1 MGSEEKEGRGS
12 PSAPQDCAYCG
23 ELSNRLRAGMDQSTR
38 QRTARSAG
46 PYPTPVGRGSG
57 RAVDNATAAS
67 PAFSLALEG
76 IHGGAATPPYP
87 TLAGRTCRSADSSR
101 KRARRCLRPAA
112 SVTQTGARLFILFLV
127 ISVVSPTLLAQTA
140 PRVYRERLEPHWLS
154 NNTRFW
160 YRNDNPGEIREFIL
174 VDAAN
179 GTREPAFDH
188 AAVARQIGE
197 DATADKLPVDSL
209 EFSADGATLRLIGS
223 KQSWELTRATGEL
236 KALAGGDDSA
246 TGLTPLEFIRPSRN
260 GGDETNLTIENRL
273 NREVA
278 LFWIDTGGNR
288 VRYGSL
294 APGQQRE
301 QHTFAGHVWLITEL
315 DGEEA
320 IACFAAE
327 TGNRLAIIDGK
338 APTPRERRGGRGR
351 GPDATVVPSP
361 DQKFETFVRVH
372 NLWVR
377 TKEPSGEKQLS
388 FDGSATN
395 SFRRDAIRERAI
407 GMNYE
412 RPDYPDSLPEVFW
425 SPDSK
430 WLVALKTTV
439 VPEPRVTLV
448 ETSPGDQVQPKQQS
462 YPYIKPG
469 GDVPQHEVRLFEA
482 ATGRELA
489 VDQTL
494 FTNQWELGNFQ
505 WEPDSSRFTFL
516 FNQRGHQVLR
526 VIALETGRSRGDEA
540 LINAERE
547 AGNAG
552 SSQGSAGASPYRVEV
567 KVLIKER
574 SDTFVDYSQKTYLNF
589 LEKRGEILWLSERDG
604 WDHLYLVDAQTGEL
618 KRQLTRGEWN
628 VRGIERVDEE
638 AGVIWFWAMGIHAT
652 QDRYHRHLCR
662 LELGAP
668 ASGPASE
675 SKGSA
680 GASPNRAGSETGAPS
695 VVTLTAADGDH
706 ALQWSPDHRF
716 FIATWSRVD
725 QPPVHELR
733 DAITGAVLC
742 KLEEA
747 DAREIIESGY
757 QFPERFVAKGR
768 DGVTDIYGIIH
779 RPKDF
784 QPAKKYPVIEN
795 IYAGPHGQHVP
806 KTFRA
811 RYRHQQELAD
821 RGFIVVQIDGMG
833 TNWRGKKFHDVAWKN
848 LKDAGFPDRIAWMKA
863 AAATRPWMDLSRVG
877 IYGGSAGGQNAL
889 RAVLD
894 HADFYR
900 AAAADCGCHDNRMDK
915 IWWNEAWMGL
925 PDDGGYVKSSNT
937 EDAHKLG
944 GALLLTVGELDK
956 NVDPASTYQV
966 VSALQKAG
974 KAFEFM
980 PMIGAGHG
988 AAESD
993 FGRKLR
999 AEFFERHLLKN
1010 HE

>member
-1 MGSEEKEGRGS
+1 M
-12 PSAPQDCAYCG
+12 
-23 ELSNRLRAGMDQSTR
+23 
-38 QRTARSAG
+38 
-46 PYPTPVGRGSG
+46 
-57 RAVDNATAAS
+57 ATLL
-67 PAFSLALEG
+67 LA
-76 IHGGAATPPYP
+76 I
-87 TLAGRTCRSADSSR
+87 
-101 KRARRCLRPAA
+101 A
-112 SVTQTGARLFILFLV
+112 SVVAAH
-127 ISVVSPTLLAQTA
+127 AQTT
-140 PRVYRERLEPHWLS
+140 PRVYRERIEPHWLENIS
-154 NNTRFW
+154 QFW
-160 YRNDNPGEIREFIL
+160 YRNDNPGDTREFIL
-174 VDAAN
+174 VDTGK

-188 AAVARQIGE
+188 AAVARQIS
-197 DATADKLPVDSL
+197 DDTATHKLPVDSL
-209 EFSADGATLRLIGS
+209 EFSPDGATIRLVGS
-223 KQSWELTRATGEL
+223 KQSWELNRATGEV
-236 KALAGGDDSA
+236 KAFDGADASA
-246 TGLTPLEFIRPSRN
+246 AGLTPLEFIRPSRN

-273 NREVA
+273 DREVA
-278 LFWIDTGGNR
+278 LFWIDTGGTR

-294 APGQQRE
+294 TPGQQRE
-301 QHTFAGHVWLITEL
+301 QHTFAGHVWLVTET
-315 DGEEA
+315 DGAEA

-327 TGNRLAIIDGK
+327 AGNRLAIIDSK
-338 APTPRERRGGRGR
+338 TPKPRERRGGRGR
-351 GPDATVVPSP
+351 GPDATSVPSP
-361 DQKFETFVRVH
+361 DQQFEAFVRDH
-372 NLWVR
+372 NLWMR
-377 TKEPSGEKQLS
+377 IKEPAAERQLA
-388 FDGSATN
+388 FDGTTTG

-407 GMNYE
+407 GMNYD
-412 RPDYPDSLPEVFW
+412 RPDYPESLPEVFW
-425 SPDSK
+425 SPDSR
-430 WLVALKTTV
+430 WLVALKTTA
-439 VPEPRVTLV
+439 VPEPRVTLI
-448 ETSPGDQVQPKQQS
+448 ESSPSDQVQPKQQS

-482 ATGRELA
+482 GTGREFA

-494 FTNQWELGNFQ
+494 FTNQWDLGNFR

-526 VIALETGRSRGDEA
+526 VIAVGVAFPG
-540 LINAERE
+540 E
-547 AGNAG
+547 AGATPG
-552 SSQGSAGASPYRVEV
+552 RVEV
-567 KVLIKER
+567 KTLIEER

-604 WDHLYLVDAQTGEL
+604 WNHLYLFDATTGGL
-618 KRQLTRGEWN
+618 KRQLTQGEWN
-628 VRGIERVDEE
+628 VRGVERVVEE
-638 AGVIWFWAMGIHAT
+638 AGVIWFWAMGRHAG
-652 QDRYHRHLCR
+652 QDPYHRHLNQ
-662 LELGAP
+662 LEFGRSRGDEAQINSEPGAQN
-668 ASGPASE
+668 AKRNQSLLT
-675 SKGSA
+675 SA
-680 GASPNRAGSETGAPS
+680 PTMLTGG
-695 VVTLTAADGDH
+695 DGDQ

-733 DAITGAVLC
+733 DATTGALLC
-742 KLEEA
+742 KLDEA
-747 DAREIIESGY
+747 DASEITESGY

-768 DGVTDIYGIIH
+768 DGVTDIFGIIH

-821 RGFIVVQIDGMG
+821 RGFVVVQIDGMG

-848 LKDAGFPDRIAWMKA
+848 LQDAGFPDRIAWMKD

-877 IYGGSAGGQNAL
+877 VYGGSAGGQNAM

-894 HADFYR
+894 HADFYQ

-925 PDDGGYVKSSNT
+925 PDDDSYVKSSNV

-966 VSALQKAG
+966 VNALQKAG

-999 AEFFERHLLKN
+999 AEFFERHFLKN

>member
-1 MGSEEKEGRGS
+1 MFDPITTLNPLESFAECTC
-12 PSAPQDCAYCG
+12 SARFWTA
-23 ELSNRLRAGMDQSTR
+23 A
-38 QRTARSAG
+38 TARSGVAAFDQVG
-46 PYPTPVGRGSG
+46 VFPTVLKFSALPQSG
-57 RAVDNATAAS
+57 R
-67 PAFSLALEG
+67 SLRSRP
-76 IHGGAATPPYP
+76 HSK
-87 TLAGRTCRSADSSR
+87 TLARHSSA
-101 KRARRCLRPAA
+101 ALTIMAMLLLAIA
-112 SVTQTGARLFILFLV
+112 SVVPAH
-127 ISVVSPTLLAQTA
+127 AQTS

-154 NNTRFW
+154 NHTQFW
-160 YRNDNPGEIREFIL
+160 YRNDNPGETREFIL
-174 VDAAN
+174 VDAGK

-188 AAVARQIGE
+188 TAVARQIG
-197 DATADKLPVDSL
+197 DNSTANKLPVDSL
-209 EFSADGATLRLIGS
+209 EFNDDSATIRLIGS
-223 KQSWELTRATGEL
+223 KQSWELNRKSGVL
-236 KALAGGDDSA
+236 KALNGADASA
-246 TGLTPLEFIRPSRN
+246 TGLTPIEFIRPSRD
-260 GGDETNLTIENRL
+260 GGEEINLTFENRL
-273 NREVA
+273 DREVA
-278 LFWIDTGGNR
+278 LFWIDTGGIR

-301 QHTFAGHVWLITEL
+301 QHTFAGHTWLVTEL
-315 DGEEA
+315 DGEKA

-327 TGNRLAIIDGK
+327 AGNRLAIIDGK
-338 APTPRERRGGRGR
+338 APKPRERRGGR

-361 DQKFETFVRVH
+361 HQKFEAFVRDH
-372 NLWVR
+372 NLWIR
-377 TKEPSGEKQLS
+377 TKEPPGEKQLS
-388 FDGSATN
+388 FDGTATN

-412 RPDYPDSLPEVFW
+412 QPDYPESLPEVFW

-430 WLVALKTTV
+430 WLIALKTTV
-439 VPEPRVTLV
+439 VAEPRVTLV
-448 ETSPGDQVQPKQQS
+448 ESSPSDQVQPTLQT

-469 GDVPQHEVRLFEA
+469 GDVPQHEVRLFDIQA
-482 ATGRELA
+482 RRELA
-489 VDQTL
+489 VDQSL
-494 FTNQWELGNFQ
+494 FTNQWDLGNYR

-526 VIALETGRSRGDEA
+526 VIALVLGADRKGDTPVASGAQLGDRNVA
-540 LINAERE
+540 LPGED
-547 AGNAG
+547 
-552 SSQGSAGASPYRVEV
+552 GATPGRVEF
-567 KVLIKER
+567 KTLIEER

-589 LEKRGEILWLSERDG
+589 LDKRGEILWMSERDG
-604 WDHLYLVDAQTGEL
+604 WNHLYLFDAKTGVL
-618 KRQLTRGEWN
+618 KRQLTKGEWM
-628 VRGIERVDEE
+628 VRSVERVDEDQ
-638 AGVIWFWAMGIHAT
+638 GVIWFWAMGRHAG
-652 QDRYHRHLCR
+652 QDPYHRHLCR
-662 LELGAP
+662 LELGALN
-668 ASGPASE
+668 S
-675 SKGSA
+675 GSA
-680 GASPNRAGSETGAPS
+680 RAGLETGAPGTGNMP
-695 VVTLTAADGDH
+695 VLPLTSADGDH
-706 ALQWSPDHRF
+706 SLQWSPDHRF

-733 DAITGAVLC
+733 DATTGALLG

-747 DAREIIESGY
+747 DASEIRPAGY

-768 DGVTDIYGIIH
+768 DGVTDIFGIIH

-784 QPAKKYPVIEN
+784 QPANKYPVIEN

-833 TNWRGKKFHDVAWKN
+833 TNWRGKKYHDVAWKN

-877 IYGGSAGGQNAL
+877 VYGGSAGGQNAM

-894 HADFYR
+894 YADFYR
-900 AAAADCGCHDNRMDK
+900 SAAADCGCHDNRMDK

-925 PDDGGYVKSSNT
+925 PGDDSYVKSSNT

-956 NVDPASTYQV
+956 NVDPSSTYQV
-966 VSALQKAG
+966 VNALQKAG

-988 AAESD
+988 SAESD